1 MSSLLQFNGTV
12 DRSGVHIQCYLSGD
26 KGFLG
31 AKETVTNPKTG
42 RELPVLYTFARKP
55 AGMLGC
61 WVVFRYLGEEHVPNL
76 SCPLGLDSLP
86 RGAVRLSDSETLKAW
101 SS

>member
-1 MSSLLQFNGTV
+1 MSSLLQFNGNI
-12 DRSGVHIQCYLSGD
+12 DRQGVHIQCYLNGD

-31 AKETVTNPKTG
+31 AAETVTDPETG

-61 WVVFRYLGEEHVPNL
+61 WVVFRYLGEKHVPNM
-76 SCPLGLDSLP
+76 SCPLNLDTLP
-86 RGAVRLSDSETLKAW
+86 RGAVRMTDDETLETW
-101 SS
+101 RS